1 MRTVLIRLK
10 VCLATLLLVLPIA
23 LPVDGRAQSAD
34 LAQAHAALQGGDVD
48 ARRSAIVQIAK
59 AGTMT
64 DAPALHRALR
74 DDDEMVRAM
83 AEQALWLIW
92 SRTDDAR
99 INQLFADGL
108 DLMNSGQ
115 LKQAIDVFSK
125 IIAARPEF
133 AEGWNKRATLHYLT
147 GDLQRSLADCDEV
160 LKRNP
165 QHFGA
170 LSGYGQI
177 YVQMGQLDQALEY
190 FRRAL
195 EVNPNMQGVR
205 VNIDGIERL
214 LKEKARRST

>member
-1 MRTVLIRLK
+1 MRTFSLVVVTCLI
-10 VCLATLLLVLPIA
+10 LLGSAMPLHVA
-23 LPVDGRAQSAD
+23 AQSAD
-34 LAQAHAALQGGDVD
+34 LERAHAALQGGDVD
-48 ARRSAIVQIAK
+48 ARRNAIVQLAK
-59 AGTMT
+59 AGAMA

-92 SRTDDAR
+92 SRSNDPRVDA
-99 INQLFADGL
+99 LFADGL
-108 DLMNSGQ
+108 ELMNNGQ
-115 LKQAIDVFSK
+115 LKNAIDVFSK
-125 IIAARPEF
+125 IIAAKPDF
-133 AEGWNKRATLHYLT
+133 AEGWNKRATLYYLV

-160 LKRNP
+160 IKRNP

-177 YVQMGQLDQALEY
+177 YVQMGELDKALEY

-195 EVNPNMQGVR
+195 EANPNMQGVR